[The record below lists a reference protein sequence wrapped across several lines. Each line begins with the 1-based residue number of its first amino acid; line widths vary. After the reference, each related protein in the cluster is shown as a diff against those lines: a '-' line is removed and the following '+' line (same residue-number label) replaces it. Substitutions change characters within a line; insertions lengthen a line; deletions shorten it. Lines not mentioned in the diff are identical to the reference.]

1 MSEPK
6 ASETIERR
14 YRRLL
19 GWYPARH
26 RRAHEDE
33 MLGVLLSA
41 AREGQQWPR
50 PGEAAN
56 LIWGALKIR
65 LRPARAGARLA
76 SWRDALAVFSLA
88 VPLMM
93 LMRTVTAELIEWTA
107 RPAPTV
113 SPVETGLILLLQG
126 QVVVAVL
133 VVLRLRVAAAIVA
146 SGMAAFFASAMAVT
160 GVFGAS
166 AAEFNLLVLLL
177 EATALAASA
186 GPRRGLELVTGWRR
200 LMFVPAGV
208 ALGTLQVARY
218 WFGPAPVIRAAA
230 LAVIAMLL
238 AGLAVA
244 SPLSRRVLL
253 LLLIPGV
260 PCAYMIATVGDRE
273 FRGTSGVFGSASGGY
288 LAGLYLVPGLVAGL
302 VVVSVLR
309 AKRHRMPGGA
319 PPA

>member
-1 MSEPK
+1 MSEPQ
-6 ASETIERR
+6 ASGTIERR

-19 GWYPARH
+19 GWYPAGH

-41 AREGQQWPR
+41 AREGQRWPR

-56 LIWGALKIR
+56 LIWGALEIR
-65 LRPARAGARLA
+65 LRPAPAGARLA

-88 VPLMM
+88 VPLVM
-93 LMRTVTAELIEWTA
+93 LVRTGTAELIEWTA

-126 QVVVAVL
+126 QAVLAVL
-133 VVLRLRVAAAIVA
+133 VVLRLRVAAAVVA
-146 SGMAAFFASAMAVT
+146 LGMAAFFAGAMAVT

-177 EATALAASA
+177 EAAALAASA

-230 LAVIAMLL
+230 LAVIAILL

-260 PCAYMIATVGDRE
+260 PCAYMIATVGDRA

-288 LAGLYLVPGLVAGL
+288 LAGLYLVPGLVASL
-302 VVVSVLR
+302 VAVSVLR
-309 AKRHRMPGGA
+309 ARRYRMPGGA